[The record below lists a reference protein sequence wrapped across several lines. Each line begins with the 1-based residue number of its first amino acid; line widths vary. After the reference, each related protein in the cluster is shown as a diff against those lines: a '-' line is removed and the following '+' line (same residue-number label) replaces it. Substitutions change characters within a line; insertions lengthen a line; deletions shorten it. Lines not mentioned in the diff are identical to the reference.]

1 MAYHVNA
8 SSWDIEM
15 HRYLLS
21 LSSKKQ
27 ARLALRVPMPY
38 DGATYSDGDNQLLQ
52 YFQCTASQALPILGH
67 DPVTL
72 GETLM
77 RLALSTTSHSATAIR
92 RGILGLSSL
101 HRYGMHRKAFEFKI
115 AAIESLAAASS
126 GTISGIE
133 AMQHVAAG
141 MLLCSFEIHKASC
154 TSGQWR
160 WYITGAKS
168 IIRASSLSQ
177 FKPDA
182 DFNILLDWVHY
193 HDALSRLSSLHWCP
207 LPKGLEPLSDNTTP
221 EEECRFD
228 ESEDIPIS
236 PAIEPPTSSTANSL
250 QVILAEACDVLAAK
264 RHSDQKK
271 YYSFMHD
278 LSWRLA
284 SLSGSVAADPVLE
297 LFYIAMVVYLNRA
310 TGNLLEPETKTQQR
324 ISRAF
329 TMLASM
335 KLCERQ
341 FPLFILGCE
350 ARTDED
356 RRMVLDL
363 VDRTDQAVSSRWMF
377 LTRAFIKKVWVQDDL
392 ADGEL
397 DYMDKLSAIMSTC
410 KILPP
415 LV

>member
-1 MAYHVNA
+1 MPGWLYGC
-8 SSWDIEM
+8 
-15 HRYLLS
+15 RCLLTGRRIATRIISCSNTVRFLVKPKIRPS
-21 LSSKKQ
+21 LTILVS
-27 ARLALRVPMPY
+27 
-38 DGATYSDGDNQLLQ
+38 
-52 YFQCTASQALPILGH
+52 CTASQALTILGH

-77 RLALSTTSHSATAIR
+77 RLALSTTSHSATAVR

-101 HRYGMHRKAFEFKI
+101 HRYGVHRKAVEIKI
-115 AAIESLAAASS
+115 AAIEALAAASS

-141 MLLCSFEIHKASC
+141 MLLCSFEIHRASC

-168 IIRASSLSQ
+168 IIRASSLSGSQ
-177 FKPDA
+177 FKHDS

-193 HDALSRLSSLHWCP
+193 HDALSRLSSLHWYP
-207 LPKGLEPLSDNTTP
+207 GPTKGQDPPSSNVTP

-228 ESEDIPIS
+228 ECEDIPIL
-236 PAIEPPTSSTANSL
+236 PAIELTTSSIANTL
-250 QVILAEACDVLAAK
+250 QVILTEACDVLVAK
-264 RHSDQKK
+264 QYSISFNQT
-271 YYSFMHD
+271 YYCNFMHGI
-278 LSWRLA
+278 SWRLA
-284 SLSGSVAADPVLE
+284 SLATSVTSDPILE
-297 LFYIAMVVYLNRA
+297 LFYLATIVYLNRA
-310 TGNLLEPETKTQQR
+310 TGNLLEPETITQQR

-329 TMLASM
+329 TIFAPMG
-335 KLCERQ
+335 LCERQ

-363 VDRTDQAVSSRWMF
+363 VDRTDRAVSSRWMF
-377 LTRAFIKKVWVQDDL
+377 LTRAFIQKVWVQDDL
-392 ADGEL
+392 AGGEL

>member
-1 MAYHVNA
+1 
-8 SSWDIEM
+8 
-15 HRYLLS
+15 
-21 LSSKKQ
+21 
-27 ARLALRVPMPY
+27 
-38 DGATYSDGDNQLLQ
+38 
-52 YFQCTASQALPILGH
+52 
-67 DPVTL
+67 
-72 GETLM
+72 
-77 RLALSTTSHSATAIR
+77 
-92 RGILGLSSL
+92 
-101 HRYGMHRKAFEFKI
+101 MHRKAFELKI
-115 AAIESLAAASS
+115 AAIEALAAASS
-126 GTISGIE
+126 GAISSIE

-141 MLLCSFEIHKASC
+141 MLLCSFEIHRASC

-168 IIRASSLSQ
+168 IIRASSVSQ
-177 FKPDA
+177 FKHDA

-193 HDALSRLSSLHWCP
+193 HDALSRLSSLHWYP

-228 ESEDIPIS
+228 ECEDIPIS
-236 PAIEPPTSSTANSL
+236 PAIEPPTSSTANAL
-250 QVILAEACDVLAAK
+250 QVILTEACDVLAVK
-264 RHSDQKK
+264 QNSVSLDRKH
-271 YYSFMHD
+271 YSKFMPD

-284 SLSGSVAADPVLE
+284 SLSGSVTADPVLE

-363 VDRTDQAVSSRWMF
+363 VDRTDLAVSSRWMF